1 MKRLVRPVCSVTSA
15 TLFVLPFSLFLITLS
30 GAQGPSDLSDTF
42 YAAIR
47 ANDLAALG
55 SLLAKGA
62 DPNVPDPR
70 GGSTPLMHAAA
81 VGSVEAMTLLLD
93 AKANANAANT
103 AGLTALMSA
112 ATDIG
117 KVRLLLERGADANAV
132 SKRGR
137 TALMLAA
144 ASDSSAPI
152 VRLLMARGANPKVV
166 DAMKGTAL
174 HQAARGGDIDTIRM
188 MLEAGLGV
196 NDADFAGFTPLISA
210 AFIGSVDGVRLL
222 IDKGADVNAV
232 SGDGAFQKVKAGTI
246 ALGNWT
252 ALLAAATLGSPE
264 MIRVLL
270 DAGADVNARDVR
282 GMTPLML
289 AVATD
294 RQNETVI
301 RTLIGRKADVN
312 VRSLAGE
319 TALDWARKIGNP
331 STISLLERG
340 GAVASAP
347 HTAASAKYAP
357 ADMLTSVRR
366 SLALLESS
374 STEAAA
380 KGGCASCHHH
390 NITDIAAT
398 IARDKGIAMDEK
410 AAANRRSLTRT
421 RFFAPA
427 NYVERVDMGG
437 TPDVEI
443 YALAALGAAGDEPD
457 RNMDAAVA
465 GILAYQR
472 ADGSWRL
479 GGIARPPI
487 EDGDIFRTALAMNV
501 LKTYGPPGRA
511 AEVSRR
517 MAAGRRWL
525 ERATA
530 STTEDR
536 NMQLIGLEC
545 AGASGETLRRLAKT
559 ILSSQREDGG
569 WAQNQFLSSDA
580 YATGQ
585 TLVTLVKAGMLKP
598 SDAAY
603 RRAANYLLSTQHGDG
618 SWHVRSRSPKFQPYF
633 ESGFPHGHDQWISAM
648 ATGWAATALAF
659 GLP

>member
-1 MKRLVRPVCSVTSA
+1 MKRIVAAVLLCTCVASA
-15 TLFVLPFSLFLITLS
+15 QDAGS
-30 GAQGPSDLSDTF
+30 LSDTF
-42 YAAIR
+42 YTAIR
-47 ANDLAALG
+47 ANDLAGLR

-93 AKANANAANT
+93 GKANPNAANA
-103 AGLTALMSA
+103 AGLTALMIA

-117 KVRLLLERGADANAV
+117 KVRLLLERGADANAA

-137 TALMLAA
+137 TPLMLAA

-152 VRLLMARGANPKVV
+152 VRLLMARGANPKAV

-174 HQAARGGDIDTIRM
+174 HQATRGGDIDTIRM
-188 MLEAGLGV
+188 TLEAGLGV
-196 NDADFAGFTPLISA
+196 NDADFAGFTPLIGA
-210 AFIGSVDGVRLL
+210 AFTGKVDGVKLL
-222 IDKGADVNAV
+222 IEKGANVNAV

-264 MIRVLL
+264 MMRVLL

-294 RQNETVI
+294 RQNPDVI
-301 RTLIGRKADVN
+301 RAFIGRKADVN

-319 TALDWARKIGNP
+319 TALDWARKVGNP
-331 STISLLERG
+331 STVQLLERA

-347 HTAASAKYAP
+347 HTAAAPAYAP
-357 ADMLTSVRR
+357 ADILTSVQR
-366 SLALLESS
+366 SLALLEK
-374 STEAAA
+374 STVEAAA

-390 NITDIAAT
+390 NITDIAAVV
-398 IARDKGIAMDEK
+398 ARDKRIVIDQK
-410 AAANRRSLTRT
+410 AAADRRTLTRT
-421 RFFAPA
+421 RFFSPA
-427 NYVERVDMGG
+427 NYFERIDVGG
-437 TPDVEI
+437 TPDVEL
-443 YALAALGAAGDEPD
+443 YSLAALGAAGEEPD
-457 RNMDAAVA
+457 RNIDAAVA

-472 ADGSWRL
+472 SDGSWKL

-517 MAAGRRWL
+517 MAAGARWL
-525 ERATA
+525 EKATA
-530 STTEDR
+530 TTTEDR
-536 NMQLIGLEC
+536 NMQLLGLQC
-545 AGASGETLRRLAKT
+545 AGASEATLRRLAKV
-559 ILSSQREDGG
+559 ILNAQRPDGG
-569 WAQNQFLSSDA
+569 WSQTAFLSSDA
-580 YATGQ
+580 YATGH
-585 TLVTLVKAGMLKP
+585 TLVMLVKTGMLQP
-598 SDAAY
+598 TDPPY
-603 RRAANYLLSTQHGDG
+603 QRAVRYLLSTQHADG
-618 SWHVRSRSPKFQPYF
+618 SWYVRSRSPKFQPYF
-633 ESGFPHGHDQWISAM
+633 ESGFPYGHDQWISAM
-648 ATGWAATALAF
+648 ATGWAATAVAM